1 MTPIDIPAIAETLA
15 QTYPTIPTGTTVKT
29 GGRAAAET
37 IEGLIDAAA
46 QAGAF
51 TDLADRPSIEIST
64 LTHADRTVWV
74 LLEFD
79 RDHKLLRAGPVP
91 VGELAGPGTGS
102 AVTVADILTRVR
114 GLLATAI
121 VLSSRPAK
129 PMRITAVQRPS
140 QGRLP
145 MLALTGPALQDIVLD
160 TARAVALDGAEHDD
174 GPARRLGQALSAN
187 RTSPPT
193 NTGTAGPDAPPADH
207 ADLLDQT
214 ELAEADLTE
223 ALGPARVGLNL
234 FDAAALVA
242 TIIQAIAATDGDT
255 PLLAPSS
262 ILLACIKRRRQCADS
277 LTSVRTAQRF
287 VIDLARTAA
296 HEQAVSWRCHAAQIN
311 AAAVQSATM
320 ATMLSELAE
329 QADLHGEHH
338 AARAAEEAGAGFEG
352 ALLRAEHDGWET
364 AAEALRKLVAP
375 GLQAAQVEDWE
386 RATGLSFPSGWK
398 HARTR

>member
-1 MTPIDIPAIAETLA
+1 VTTIDIPAIAETLA
-15 QTYPTIPTGTTVKT
+15 KTYPTIPTGTTVKT
-29 GGRAAAET
+29 GGRTAAET

-51 TDLADRPSIEIST
+51 TDLADRPSIEVST

-91 VGELAGPGTGS
+91 VGELTGPGTPGPV
-102 AVTVADILTRVR
+102 AIADILTRVR

-121 VLSSRPAK
+121 VLGTRPAK
-129 PMRITAVQRPS
+129 PMRITAVQRPH

-160 TARAVALDGAEHDD
+160 TARTVALDGAEHDD
-174 GPARRLGQALSAN
+174 GPARRLGRALIAY

-193 NTGTAGPDAPPADH
+193 SPQTAGPDALAADH

-214 ELAEADLTE
+214 ELAEAQLTE

-234 FDAAALVA
+234 FGAAALVA
-242 TIIQAIAATDGDT
+242 TIIQAIAATDEDT
-255 PLLAPSS
+255 PLHAPSS
-262 ILLACIKRRRQCADS
+262 VLLACTKRRQQCTDS

-296 HEQAVSWRCHAAQIN
+296 PDEAAGWRHRAAQIN

-320 ATMLSELAE
+320 AMMLAELAE
-329 QADLHGEHH
+329 QADLHGEQH
-338 AARAAEEAGAGFEG
+338 AAQAAEDASAGFED
-352 ALLRAEHDGWET
+352 ALRRAEHEAWEA

-375 GLQAAQVEDWE
+375 ERHRAQVEDWE
-386 RATGLSFPSGWK
+386 RTAGLSIPTGWT
-398 HARTR
+398 HPRTH